1 MKREK
6 KDMKEKKER
15 MIDIKVS
22 SHSETERRNR
32 MLLKAALINNKYMKV
47 EIVVNRRIERLYEEY
62 MTLIDGLKGKTKDE
76 RFELY
81 ESMTK
86 RLYPHAEKVVDLE
99 DQLNENRKDYQRKF
113 KEWFFV
119 ICKSSFSNG
128 RFGETCFELYKKEIV
143 KKSKKDKCSSKIYA
157 HKVILALGLMGL
169 LEKVKENYSHSK
181 ENPHGYQYKIDY
193 FKWFELMKGV
203 SKGNVSISLDFEVDW
218 TGYED
223 WYGER
228 QFETIKSMT
237 VERKLYE
244 QAKFYLNEFDDYFFS
259 TTLKADEKKHFTDK
273 WFAARAVCAIAEHD
287 TYHMLRHS
295 DDSEE
300 NDEEKLI
307 YNAGRYYTCLT
318 NMHNE
323 IRKELRIDGE
333 QVVEVDISSA
343 QPAMLGLLLRERY
356 PNVKSSWLEH
366 CEKGDFYEWIG
377 SIILGRKITP
387 DERKVI
393 KLLIMRM
400 LYIAQRPTETQDETP
415 FWWYLKTYIQE
426 KNPSKKENLG
436 KGKLFKSFDFI
447 VMSYLQAEEPE
458 LYKMVYDAR
467 TNLKEVKRRKP
478 TAKGKTTKKRN
489 NLSINMTEMEVKYI
503 KACLKAIAPDVKYFY
518 TIHDCIGCKKSD
530 AAKVKEVMVAVG
542 KEMFGATLNVKL
554 ESSEGETIMDDFK
567 FILEEVVMKK
577 KVWSSEEKAA

>member
-1 MKREK
+1 MK
-6 KDMKEKKER
+6 
-15 MIDIKVS
+15 I
-22 SHSETERRNR
+22 
-32 MLLKAALINNKYMKV
+32 

-62 MTLIDGLKGKTKDE
+62 MTLIDELKAMTREE

-81 ESMTK
+81 ERMTK
-86 RLYPHAEKVVDLE
+86 TLYPHAEKVVDLE

-181 ENPHGYQYKIDY
+181 ESPHGYLYKVDY

-203 SKGNVSISLDFEVDW
+203 SKGNVAIPLDIEVDW
-218 TGYED
+218 SDYED

-228 QFETIKSMT
+228 QFETIRSMT
-237 VERKLYE
+237 VEPKVYK
-244 QAKFYLNEFDDYFFS
+244 QAKTYLEKFDDYFFT

-295 DDSEE
+295 DDSED

-307 YNAGRYYTCLT
+307 HNAGRYYTCLT
-318 NMHNE
+318 NMHSE
-323 IRKELRIDGE
+323 IRKELCIDGE
-333 QVVEVDISSA
+333 QVVEVDISAA
-343 QPAMLGLLLRERY
+343 QPTMLGLLLRERY
-356 PNVKSSWLEH
+356 PNVKSAWLSH

-377 SIILGRKITP
+377 RMAIGRGITP
-387 DERKVI
+387 EERKVI
-393 KLLIMRM
+393 KLLVMRL
-400 LYIAQRPTETQDETP
+400 LYTAIRPTEKQDETP
-415 FWWYLKTYIQE
+415 FWWYLKTYLKE
-426 KNPSKKENLG
+426 KDASKRERLEDG
-436 KGKLFKSFDFI
+436 GLFKTFDFI
-447 VMSYLQAEEPE
+447 IMSYLKAEEPA
-458 LYKMVYDAR
+458 LYKLVYDAR
-467 TNLKEVKRRKP
+467 TNLKTVKRKKP
-478 TAKGKTTKKRN
+478 TAAGRRTKKRN
-489 NLSINMTEMEVKYI
+489 NLSIMMTEMEVKYI
-503 KACLKAIAPDVKYFY
+503 KACLKAIAPDVQHFY
-518 TIHDCIGCKKSD
+518 TIHDCIGCKASD
-530 AAKVKEVMVAVG
+530 AAKVKQAMLAVG

-554 ESSEGETIMDDFK
+554 ESSSGETIMDDFK
-567 FILEEVVMKK
+567 FIPEEVVMKK
-577 KVWSSEEKAA
+577 KGWQQEKKAA

>member
-1 MKREK
+1 
-6 KDMKEKKER
+6 
-15 MIDIKVS
+15 
-22 SHSETERRNR
+22 
-32 MLLKAALINNKYMKV
+32 MKV
-47 EIVVNRRIERLYEEY
+47 DIVVSRRVERLYKEY
-62 MTLIDGLKGKTKDE
+62 MTLIDSLRSKTKEE

-81 ESMTK
+81 ESMTN
-86 RLYPHAEKVVDLE
+86 RLYPHAKKIVDLE
-99 DQLNENRKDYQRKF
+99 DQLITERKDYQRKF

-119 ICKSSFSNG
+119 VCNSSFSNG

-181 ENPHGYQYKIDY
+181 ENPHGYQYEIDW
-193 FKWFELMKGV
+193 FKWVELMKGV
-203 SKGNVSISLDFEVDW
+203 SRGNVFMSLDIDIDW

-237 VERKLYE
+237 VEAKLYE
-244 QAKFYLNEFDDYFFS
+244 QAKTYLTKYDEYFFS
-259 TTLKADEKKHFTDK
+259 NTLKEDEKKHFTDK

-295 DDSEE
+295 DDSED
-300 NDEEKLI
+300 NDDEKMI

-333 QVVEVDISSA
+333 PVVEVDISSA

-356 PNVKSSWLEH
+356 PDIRSAWLEH

-377 SIILGRKITP
+377 SIVLGRKITP
-387 DERKVI
+387 EERKVI

-400 LYIAQRPTETQDETP
+400 LYIAQRPTEKKDNASFGT
-415 FWWYLKTYIQE
+415 YLKKYIKE

-447 VMSYLQAEEPE
+447 VMSYLKAKEPV

-467 TNLKEVKRRKP
+467 TNLKKVRRRKA
-478 TAKGKTTKKRN
+478 TAAGRTTKKRN
-489 NLSINMTEMEVKYI
+489 NLSISMTEMEVKYI
-503 KACLKAIAPDVKYFY
+503 KACLKAIAPEVKYFY
-518 TIHDCIGCKKSD
+518 TIHDCIGCKASD
-530 AAKVKEVMVAVG
+530 AEKVRRVMLAVA
-542 KEMFGATLNVKL
+542 KEMFDATLNIKL
-554 ESSEGETIMDDFK
+554 ERGTGETVMDDFK
-567 FILEEVVMKK
+567 FIPEEVVMKK
-577 KVWSSEEKAA
+577 KGWKPVKMAA

>member
-1 MKREK
+1 MK
-6 KDMKEKKER
+6 
-15 MIDIKVS
+15 ID
-22 SHSETERRNR
+22 
-32 MLLKAALINNKYMKV
+32 
-47 EIVVNRRIERLYEEY
+47 IVVNRRIERLYEEY
-62 MTLIDGLKGKTKDE
+62 ITLIESLRDKTKDE
-76 RFELY
+76 RLELY
-81 ESMTK
+81 KSMTK
-86 RLYPHAEKVVDLE
+86 RLYPHATKMVDLE
-99 DQLNENRKDYQRKF
+99 DQLITGRKDYQRKF

-143 KKSKKDKCSSKIYA
+143 KKSKTDKCSSKIYA

-181 ENPHGYQYKIDY
+181 ENPHGYQYKVDY
-193 FKWFELMKGV
+193 LRWFELTKGV

-228 QFETIKSMT
+228 QFETIKSMS
-237 VERKLYE
+237 VEPKLYE
-244 QAKFYLNEFDDYFFS
+244 QAKSYLDEFDDYFFT
-259 TTLKADEKKHFTDK
+259 TTLKEGEKKHFTDK

-287 TYHMLRHS
+287 AYHMLRHS
-295 DDSEE
+295 DDSED
-300 NDEEKLI
+300 NDDEKLI

-333 QVVEVDISSA
+333 PVVEVDISAA
-343 QPAMLGLLLRERY
+343 QPTMLGLLLRERY
-356 PNVKSSWLEH
+356 PDIRSAWLEH

-377 SIILGRKITP
+377 SIALGRKITP
-387 DERKVI
+387 EERKVI

-400 LYIAQRPTETQDETP
+400 LYIAQKPTEKKDNASFET
-415 FWWYLKTYIQE
+415 YLKKYIKE

-447 VMSYLQAEEPE
+447 VMNYMKAEEPA
-458 LYKMVYDAR
+458 LYKLVYDAR
-467 TNLKEVKRRKP
+467 TNLKEVKRKKP
-478 TAKGKTTKKRN
+478 TAAGRRTKKRN
-489 NLSINMTEMEVKYI
+489 NLSILMTEMEVKYI

-518 TIHDCIGCKKSD
+518 TIHDCIGCKASD
-530 AAKVKEVMVAVG
+530 AAKVKQAMLAVG
-542 KEMFGATLNVKL
+542 KEMFGAALNVKL
-554 ESSEGETIMDDFK
+554 ESSSGETIMDDFK
-567 FILEEVVMKK
+567 FIPEEVVMKK
-577 KVWSSEEKAA
+577 KGWQQEKKAA